1 MGLVCEIIQ
10 TSRIPLIWGGNSSLR
25 AGLVILFVS
34 SFCLHL
40 AVTTDGVFLKA
51 NLGRRLCLHSLA
63 VLKSSPEKPGLQEVG
78 GS

>member
-1 MGLVCEIIQ
+1 MVLVCEIIQ
-10 TSRIPLIWGGNSSLR
+10 TSGIPLIWGGNSSLP
-25 AGLVILFVS
+25 AGLVMLFVS

-40 AVTTDGVFLKA
+40 VTTDGVFLKA
-51 NLGRRLCLHSLA
+51 NLGRRLCLRSLA